1 MTDHIT
7 RAGLTMDL
15 RALGLKSGD
24 ELVVHGSLSSL
35 GRVEGGAETV
45 VDALLDVAG
54 DKGTVVAPT
63 FTSGLAEEEPFDPE
77 QTPSQTGAITEAL
90 RTREDAVRSEH
101 PTHSVAAIGP
111 SASSL
116 TRNHAYDRSLGRNSP
131 LHRLAKHG
139 GQILLLGV
147 GHDRNSSIHV
157 AEALAS
163 LPYRTGTKEV
173 QVLGDD
179 GTATTVD
186 VSRVGCGRGFPV
198 LEPVAE
204 RADLLTH
211 GNVGQAPAQL
221 MDGEDILRVA
231 YELVKKKPGALLCD
245 DPDCWW
251 CPEARAVLEAESE
264 KVGGEGQ
271 ES

>member
-1 MTDHIT
+1 MTDTIT
-7 RAGLTMDL
+7 RAGIVMDL

-24 ELVVHGSLSSL
+24 ELVVHSSLSSL

-45 VDALLDVAG
+45 VDALLEVVG
-54 DKGTVVAPT
+54 DKGTIVAPT
-63 FTSGLAEEEPFDPE
+63 FTSGVVESEPFDPE
-77 QTPSQTGAITEAL
+77 TTASQTGAVTEAL
-90 RTREDAVRSEH
+90 RTRADAVRSEH

-111 SASSL
+111 AAETL
-116 TRNHAYDRSLGRNSP
+116 TANHAYDRSLGRNSP
-131 LHRLAKHG
+131 LHRLARRD

-163 LPYRTGTKEV
+163 LAYRTGTKEV
-173 QVLGDD
+173 LVSGDD

-204 RADLLTH
+204 QAGLLTH
-211 GNVGQAPAQL
+211 GKVGEADAQL

-231 YELVKKKPGALLCD
+231 YGLVKKKPGALLCD

-251 CPEARAVLEAESE
+251 CPEARQILESASE
-264 KVGGEGQ
+264 
-271 ES
+271 